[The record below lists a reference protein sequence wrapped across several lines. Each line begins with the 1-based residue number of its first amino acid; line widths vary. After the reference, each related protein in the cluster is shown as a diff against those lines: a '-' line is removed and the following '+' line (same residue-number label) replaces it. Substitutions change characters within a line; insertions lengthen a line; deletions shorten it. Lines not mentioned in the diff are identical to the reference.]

1 MASPLVEAFTEP
13 EKEGLRKFKEDY
25 LDRALTDAAG
35 DSDRSTLEIWGVPIS
50 NTTDSRVDVII
61 VKFLR
66 AKYLSL
72 QFCLELLICDHCLLV
87 C

>member
-35 DSDRSTLEIWGVPIS
+35 ESDRSTLEIWGVPIL

-72 QFCLELLICDHCLLV
+72 QYCLRPLIYDRSLFV